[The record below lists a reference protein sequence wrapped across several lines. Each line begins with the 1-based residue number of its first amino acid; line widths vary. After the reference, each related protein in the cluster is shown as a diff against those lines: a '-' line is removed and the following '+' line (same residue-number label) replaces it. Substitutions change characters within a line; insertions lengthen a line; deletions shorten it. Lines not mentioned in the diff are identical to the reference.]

1 MNEDYPEG
9 LEEEE
14 VTEGETP
21 ERAGE
26 NEFEEGDPIEQ
37 EVVDTTFIGSQTNV
51 ISQCPVENGAI
62 RTTWG
67 AISGG
72 SVISGIAGKLHSCGE
87 VRVLFVLKSGYYSSR
102 YRSTKYSDSKPV
114 GYFTSTRSTK
124 CETKSVTNSR

>member
-1 MNEDYPEG
+1 MSEDYPEAIG
-9 LEEEE
+9 EEGAAEAE
-14 VTEGETP
+14 PETP

-26 NEFEEGDPIEQ
+26 NEFGEEGDPIEQ

-72 SVISGIAGKLHSCGE
+72 PLISGIAGKFG
-87 VRVLFVLKSGYYSSR
+87 LKNDILDPFY
-102 YRSTKYSDSKPV
+102 
-114 GYFTSTRSTK
+114 
-124 CETKSVTNSR
+124 N

>member
-1 MNEDYPEG
+1 MDEDYTEAG
-9 LEEEE
+9 
-14 VTEGETP
+14 EGEADTP

-72 SVISGIAGKLHSCGE
+72 PMISGIAGK
-87 VRVLFVLKSGYYSSR
+87 Y
-102 YRSTKYSDSKPV
+102 D
-114 GYFTSTRSTK
+114 
-124 CETKSVTNSR
+124 